1 MELKT
6 NRINEA
12 QFDLVANIRFGE
24 HRIPINNGE
33 AVFGLRKGKLKVLL
47 TNGKVSL
54 ENIKLDGEFQTEVE
68 IKVKEGKETG
78 GQIDGKLGGKSQG
91 IGGIVKNTSKQEKE
105 LSYKDYQVSTEGSLQ
120 DPAWV
125 FEVKTNKEILEGLLK
140 SADLAEVQVNAKPFS
155 LLATFEVEDN
165 QDIHLVNGSLLWKK
179 NITKKKMA
187 VLERSIIKRWLQ
199 EILKEKPYLS
209 RQELTHG

>member
-6 NRINEA
+6 RRINEA
-12 QFDLVANIRFGE
+12 QFDLVANIRFGK

-47 TNGKVSL
+47 TNGKVPL
-54 ENIKLDGEFQTEVE
+54 ENIKLNGEFQTEVE
-68 IKVKEGKETG
+68 ITVKEGKETG

-91 IGGIVKNTSKQEKE
+91 IGGSVKSASKQEKE
-105 LSYKDYQVSTEGSLQ
+105 LSYKDYQVSTEGDLQ
-120 DPAWV
+120 DPTWV

-155 LLATFEVEDN
+155 LTATFEVENN
-165 QDIHLVNGSLLWKK
+165 QDIHLVNGSLLWQT
-179 NITKKKMA
+179 NITKKKIA
-187 VLERSIIKRWLQ
+187 ILERSIVNRWLK
-199 EILKEKPYLS
+199 EILNEKAYLS
-209 RQELTHG
+209 LQELTHG